1 MFDWPKNREKTFGQK
16 GFEAARRCCEN
27 SANTIGACGEVAR
40 LVATTAGQARPGS
53 GLAICIF
60 TLWIKIKT
68 VGARRAPP
76 RGQDATTA
84 TTRAAATAA
93 AVAAAAKAIDE
104 CWRQMQNVPAGGSHE
119 TEIPPPSPPR
129 STEAR

>member
-1 MFDWPKNREKTFGQK
+1 MFDWPKNREKKHLAKKVLRQRGA
-16 GFEAARRCCEN
+16 AARIRPTQLE
-27 SANTIGACGEVAR
+27 
-40 LVATTAGQARPGS
+40 LVVKWLALLPPRQARPGS

-76 RGQDATTA
+76 RGRDATTA
-84 TTRAAATAA
+84 TTRAAT
-93 AVAAAAKAIDE
+93 AAAKAIDE

-119 TEIPPPSPPR
+119 TEIPSPLPPCGSA
-129 STEAR
+129 EAR

>member
-1 MFDWPKNREKTFGQK
+1 MFDWPKNREKNTFGQK

-53 GLAICIF
+53 ICIF

-76 RGQDATTA
+76 RGQDATTT
-84 TTRAAATAA
+84 TTRAAAT
-93 AVAAAAKAIDE
+93 AAKAIDE

-119 TEIPPPSPPR
+119 TEIPPPPLLAQQKR
-129 STEAR
+129 AD